1 MRIKEVG
8 LGIIGLGYVGQI
20 HLKNSQKIAG
30 AYVAG
35 VADLSKKHLNFARQS
50 GVKKTY
56 SNYADLLK
64 DPDIDSVI
72 ISLPNYLHLE
82 CAQTAA
88 EYRKNILLEKPIARN
103 LDEAKQV
110 ISAVRKNSV
119 KLMMGYPLR
128 FNSIFRELKAQIKE
142 RSLGDVEVAHAVNI
156 GSGPFFAREEMHAP
170 APVPDW
176 WFNKELTGGGVLID
190 LGCHM
195 INLLRW
201 YFGDIIDIK
210 SYLRRRFKM
219 DFEDS
224 ATCIATFKSGT
235 LGVINVGWF
244 SQENKVSVELF
255 GSVKHA
261 TSYAPPPH
269 PLLTAAQTLITGT
282 PKNFKPFLL
291 ELQHFVNY
299 TVSDIRPVSSA
310 EDGLKD
316 IEAISLAYENQLDI
330 EA

>member
-1 MRIKEVG
+1 MKMKKVG
-8 LGIIGLGYVGQI
+8 LGIIGLGYIGKI

-35 VADLSKKHLNFARQS
+35 VADVSKKQLNFARQS

-56 SNYADLLK
+56 RNYVDLLK
-64 DPDIDSVI
+64 DPDVDSVI
-72 ISLPNYLHLE
+72 IGLPNYLHLQ

-88 EYRKNILLEKPIARN
+88 EFKKNILLEKPIARN
-103 LDEAKQV
+103 PDEAKQI
-110 ISAVRKNSV
+110 ISAVRENSV
-119 KLMMGYPLR
+119 KLMMGYPMR
-128 FNSIFRELKAQIKE
+128 FNSIFRELKEQINE
-142 RSLGDVEVAHAVNI
+142 GSLGDVEIVHAVNI
-156 GSGPFFAREEMHAP
+156 GCGPFFAREEKHAP

-201 YFGDIIDIK
+201 YFGDIIDVK
-210 SYLRRRFKM
+210 SRLGRRFRM

-261 TSYAPPPH
+261 ASYVPSSN
-269 PLLTAAQTLITGT
+269 PLSTAAQTLITGT
-282 PKNFKPFLL
+282 SKSFKPFLL
-291 ELQHFVNY
+291 ELQHFVNW
-299 TVSDIRPVSSA
+299 VVRDIRPVSSG

-316 IEAISLAYENQLDI
+316 IEAISLAYENQI
-330 EA
+330 